1 MNLFIVICICHQ
13 QTYSIIHAVYSPFN
27 QYKSFACF
35 HYHSNVWEI
44 NRISVAAVIF
54 LAKYN
59 ISGHRESSPW
69 CCNSIIRE
77 YIWQTSF
84 GWGSYKKLL
93 THLHKLT
100 NGLVR
105 EYLLICVGSLSNFF
119 FFLILKGLSVII
131 AGLES
136 FRGQWGRLNS
146 VLWHRECWFNKFL
159 VR

>member
-105 EYLLICVGSLSNFF
+105 EYLLICVGSLSHF
-119 FFLILKGLSVII
+119 FFLPDFKRIVCDNSRLRVISWTETEFGVVAQRMLI
-131 AGLES
+131 
-136 FRGQWGRLNS
+136 
-146 VLWHRECWFNKFL
+146 
-159 VR
+159 

>member
-13 QTYSIIHAVYSPFN
+13 QTYSIIHAVNSPFN

-105 EYLLICVGSLSNFF
+105 EYLLICVGSLSHF
-119 FFLILKGLSVII
+119 FFLPDFKRIVCDNSRLRVISWTETEFGVVAQRMLI
-131 AGLES
+131 
-136 FRGQWGRLNS
+136 
-146 VLWHRECWFNKFL
+146 
-159 VR
+159 

>member
-105 EYLLICVGSLSNFF
+105 EYLLICVGSLSKF
-119 FFLILKGLSVII
+119 FFLPDFKRIVCDNSRLRVISWTERQSEFGVVAQRMLI
-131 AGLES
+131 
-136 FRGQWGRLNS
+136 
-146 VLWHRECWFNKFL
+146 
-159 VR
+159 

>member
-119 FFLILKGLSVII
+119 FLPDFKRIVCDNSRLRVISWTERQSEFGVVAQRMLI
-131 AGLES
+131 
-136 FRGQWGRLNS
+136 
-146 VLWHRECWFNKFL
+146 
-159 VR
+159 